1 MKKLFSLLLVALIV
15 LCLAAP
21 LISAA
26 ETSAAAPP
34 DSGQAAALAPTEAP
48 MVDTA
53 TTDAQEMEPGGAPAP
68 IDFTPLLQAFVGV
81 LALIITRYIIP
92 WLKAVTTAEQLD
104 KIDYW
109 TRVAVAAAEKAYGAG
124 HGAEKLA
131 HATEFLKTK
140 GIIIDHAI
148 VDALIQEFF
157 ESGKQQPNLTA

>member
-1 MKKLFSLLLVALIV
+1 MKKILALILVLLIAMALSAPLLVA
-15 LCLAAP
+15 AEA
-21 LISAA
+21 SAV
-26 ETSAAAPP
+26 APP
-34 DSGQAAALAPTEAP
+34 DSGQTVAPEPTEAP

-53 TTDAQEMEPGGAPAP
+53 TAHAQEMEPGGAPTP

-81 LALIITRYIIP
+81 LALIITRYIVP

-109 TRVAVAAAEKAYGAG
+109 SRVAVAAAEKAYGAG
-124 HGAEKLA
+124 HGSQKLT

-140 GIIIDHAI
+140 GIIIDPAI

-157 ESGKQQPNLTA
+157 ETAKQPNLTA

>member
-1 MKKLFSLLLVALIV
+1 MKKILALILV
-15 LCLAAP
+15 LLIAMALSAP
-21 LISAA
+21 LFAAA
-26 ETSAAAPP
+26 EATVAAPP
-34 DSGQAAALAPTEAP
+34 DPGQTAVLEPMEAP
-48 MVDTA
+48 MVTTA
-53 TTDAQEMEPGGAPAP
+53 TTAAQETEPGGVPAP

-81 LALIITRYIIP
+81 LALIITRYIVP

-124 HGAEKLA
+124 HGTQKLS

-140 GIIIDHAI
+140 GIIIDPAI

-157 ESGKQQPNLTA
+157 ETAKQPNLTA